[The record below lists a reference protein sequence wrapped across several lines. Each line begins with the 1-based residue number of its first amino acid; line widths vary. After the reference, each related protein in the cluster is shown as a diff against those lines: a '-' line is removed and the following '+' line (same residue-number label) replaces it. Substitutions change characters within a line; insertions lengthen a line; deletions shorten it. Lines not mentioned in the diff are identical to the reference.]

1 MANPKTGFVVR
12 ALQGERS
19 RNRTET
25 FLRPCGAGS
34 GRRARAV
41 EAKIFTTAEEA
52 EAFGHKMS
60 SAHRGGRVEGF
71 TVEPIEVHTLKV
83 AGDEL
88 ELIRLALAQG
98 TEDMQQLGA
107 ALFKQ
112 EAAANG

>member
-12 ALQGERS
+12 ALQGERG
-19 RNRTET
+19 RNRVET

-41 EAKIFTTAEEA
+41 DAKIFASADEA

-60 SAHRGGRVEGF
+60 GSHRAGRVEGF
-71 TVEPIEVHTLKV
+71 TVEPIAVHTLKV

-88 ELIRLALAQG
+88 ELIRQALAQG
-98 TEDMQQLGA
+98 TEEMQQLGA
-107 ALFKQ
+107 ALFAQ
-112 EAAANG
+112 EGRGND